1 MRIVTA
7 LLFAFLLVTACK
19 NNDKKDIP
27 KAGKTPANDRDSSYH
42 DDDDDRVNM
51 DKEKT
56 DTSTYTWT
64 RKEQNKFLADCKR
77 ESGQKPTDEKLKDF
91 CHCMLTQSQKY
102 YSTYHQMDEKSNEDS
117 DRKILANCAEY
128 LDEDSTDQ

>member
-1 MRIVTA
+1 MRIVIA
-7 LLFAFLLVTACK
+7 LLFAFLLMTDCK

-27 KAGKTPANDRDSSYH
+27 KAGKTPASDRDSSYH
-42 DDDDDRVNM
+42 DEDDNRVN
-51 DKEKT
+51 KGKGKR
-56 DTSTYTWT
+56 DTSSYTWT

-77 ESGQKPTDEKLKDF
+77 ESGQKLTDEKLKDF
-91 CHCMLTQSQKY
+91 CYCMLTQAQKY
-102 YSTYHQMDEKSNEDS
+102 YSTYNQMDEKSNEEA